1 MKNIVQ
7 LILITLLSV
16 QVVFGQQNLK
26 QDFKLNKINSVYLSE
41 EPGLR
46 SNIINCI
53 ALQGDMTTWIGT
65 GQGISV
71 MHDSL
76 AIFTLDTLHLVEDE
90 PSFLFDSIASM
101 AVQDDVL
108 AFS

>member
-1 MKNIVQ
+1 MA
-7 LILITLLSV
+7 
-16 QVVFGQQNLK
+16 QVLFGQYNLK
-26 QDFKLNKINSVYLSE
+26 QNFRLNKAISTHLSE
-41 EPGLR
+41 ELGLR

-76 AIFTLDTLHLVEDE
+76 SIFTLDSMYLVNEA
-90 PSFLFDSIASM
+90 LG
-101 AVQDDVL
+101 Q
-108 AFS
+108 